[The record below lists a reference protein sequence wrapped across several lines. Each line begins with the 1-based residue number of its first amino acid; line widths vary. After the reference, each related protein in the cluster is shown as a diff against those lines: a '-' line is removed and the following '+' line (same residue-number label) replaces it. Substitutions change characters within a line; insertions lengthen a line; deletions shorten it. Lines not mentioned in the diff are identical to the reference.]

1 MQSDPGV
8 YAFFK
13 GEQMGLTLEQF
24 SEIMTGR
31 MSDYAFAAIHLLTSE
46 DCAPGSPMARAVYA

>member
-1 MQSDPGV
+1 M

-24 SEIMTGR
+24 SETMTGR

-46 DCAPGSPMARAVYA
+46 DCAPGSAMARAVYA